1 MGKALVIEGLQVSNP
16 LCVITIGE
24 NTSERVLASYLS
36 ANKSISESEKTALK
50 AMVGTFIDNR
60 LWSKIKV
67 LLPICGS
74 SASDMLIDVINP
86 GGTIIADASRY
97 SVDDNKLKFASQYN
111 SSDIG
116 TFANEI
122 STNNLSIYYGYKYVS
137 SGNSNAMSFNT
148 IDSQTIGLEAISGGI
163 RQPVLIVNDTSI
175 KASTTLTVDNRI
187 ICAKVEASSAHLY
200 CNNQLLAEGACSINE
215 DKLSQIL
222 NFSVCRSVDMWATFM
237 CMANDLTSDEETI
250 MYNAI
255 DTFLTTIGKR
265 D

>member
-16 LCVITIGE
+16 LCVVTVGE
-24 NTSERVLASYLS
+24 NTPERVLASYLS
-36 ANKSISESEKTALK
+36 ANTSIIETEKTALK
-50 AMVGTFIDNR
+50 VMVGTFIDNG

-74 SASDMLIDVINP
+74 SASDMLIDVVNP
-86 GGTIIADASRY
+86 GGTIIADASKY
-97 SVDDNKLKFASQYN
+97 SVDDNKLKFKSEY
-111 SSDIG
+111 SSTDKG

-122 STNNLSIYYGYKYVS
+122 STNNLSIYYGYKRVS
-137 SGNSNAMSFNT
+137 TGNSCAMTLDT
-148 IDSQTIGLEAISGGI
+148 IDSQSISLEATEGGI
-163 RQPVLIVNDTSI
+163 RQPTLTVNDTQI
-175 KASTTLTVDNRI
+175 RASTALMVDNRI
-187 ICAKVEASSAHLY
+187 ICAKIEASSAHLY

-215 DKLSQIL
+215 DKLSKIY
-222 NFSVCRSVDMWATFM
+222 NFSVCSTVDMWATFM
-237 CMANDLTSDEETI
+237 CMANGLTSGEETI

>member
-16 LCVITIGE
+16 LCVITIKE
-24 NTSERVLASYLS
+24 NTPEMALASYLS

-67 LLPICGS
+67 LLPICGT
-74 SASDMLIDVINP
+74 SASDMLIDAVNP
-86 GGTIIADASRY
+86 GETIIADASRY
-97 SVDDNKLKFASQYN
+97 SVDDNKLKFTSEY
-111 SSDIG
+111 SSTEQG

-122 STNNLSIYYGYKYVS
+122 STNNLSIYYGYKRVS
-137 SGNSNAMSFNT
+137 MGNSRAMSLDT
-148 IDSQTIGLEAISGGI
+148 IDSQNIKLEATEGGI
-163 RQPVLIVNDTSI
+163 RQPVLTVNGTSI
-175 KASTTLTVDNRI
+175 SASTTLLVNNRI
-187 ICAKVEASSAHLY
+187 ICAKVEASSASLY
-200 CNNQLLAEGACSINE
+200 CNNQLLAEGSCSINGN
-215 DKLSQIL
+215 KLSKIT
-222 NFSVCRSVDMWATFM
+222 NFSVCPTVDMWATFM
-237 CMANDLTSDEETI
+237 CMANGLTSEEEVI

>member
-24 NTSERVLASYLS
+24 NNPEHVLASYLS

-74 SASDMLIDVINP
+74 SASDMLIDAVNP
-86 GGTIIADASRY
+86 GGTIIADSSRY
-97 SVDDNKLKFASQYN
+97 SVDDNKLKFASEYN
-111 SSDIG
+111 STDQG

-122 STNNLSIYYGYKYVS
+122 STNNLSIYYGYKRVS
-137 SGNSNAMSFNT
+137 TGNSRAMSLDT
-148 IDSQTIGLEAISGGI
+148 IDSQKIQLEATEGGI
-163 RQPVLIVNDTSI
+163 RQPVLTVNGTQIS
-175 KASTTLTVDNRI
+175 ASTALLVDNRI

-200 CNNQLLAEGACSINE
+200 CNNQLLAEGSCSINE
-215 DKLSQIL
+215 DKLSKIT
-222 NFSVCRSVDMWATFM
+222 NFSVCSTVNMWATFM
-237 CMANDLTSDEETI
+237 CLANDLTSDEETI